1 MPVLYSL
8 ESQAGVVDILPL
20 AIRQSDSFDSFE
32 RAMKR
37 TCFVRALF
45 LLRALFFEL

>member
-1 MPVLYSL
+1 MGDHLDNFPVLYSL

-20 AIRQSDSFDSFE
+20 AIRQSDSVDCFE

-45 LLRALFFEL
+45 F